1 MLIALVLIVRLY
13 DVQIVK
19 GKVYRERAEEQYVHT
34 VRDLFDRGDI
44 YFSPRIGE
52 PFAAASMQPGYV
64 LAINA
69 THLTDHEATYA
80 ALAQI
85 IELDREDF
93 FGKAERVDRSYQEL
107 HQKVTEAEADQIDAL
122 NLPGVLLYRTRWRT
136 YGGGSLAA
144 RTIGFIGY
152 RGDALKGIYGL
163 ERYYDDI
170 LSRDNT
176 RLSVNFFAEIFG
188 NVRSLGDETLSHRE
202 GHIVTSIEPT
212 VARMLD
218 TVLTDAQNTWDSRL
232 TGGIIINPKTG
243 DIYAMNVVPTFDLN
257 DRSGLDISSFGNPL
271 VESVYEMG
279 SIIKPL
285 TMAIGLDRGVVTP
298 STTYYD
304 AGFLELDGFTIRNF
318 DGRGRGTVPMQEVLS
333 QSLNTGVAHVVQL
346 VGKDTF
352 RTYFSNLKLGSETGI
367 DLPSEAHGLV
377 DNLDSPRDIEYA
389 TASFGQGIAM
399 TPIATVRAL
408 STLANGG
415 MLITPHIVQEIQY
428 ETGEVH
434 EVGFPEGE
442 QIFAADTSETLTR
455 MLVKVVDEALRDGT
469 VALPRYTI
477 AAKTGTAQI
486 ADPQNGGY
494 YDDRFLHSFFGY
506 FPAYDPEF
514 LIFLYTVEPKG
525 VRYASETMTAPFMEL
540 TQFLINYY
548 NIPPDR

>member
-1 MLIALVLIVRLY
+1 MAVVLIVRLY
-13 DVQIVK
+13 DVQVIK
-19 GKVYRERAEEQYVHT
+19 GDAYRERAEEQYVHT

-44 YFSPRIGE
+44 YFSPKIGE

-69 THLTDHEATYA
+69 THLKNHKETYD
-80 ALAQI
+80 ALSQI
-85 IELDREDF
+85 LPLDRDDF
-93 FGKAERVDRSYQEL
+93 LEKAARVDRTYQEID
-107 HQKVTEAEADQIDAL
+107 QKVTEAEADQIDAL
-122 NLPGVLLYRTRWRT
+122 DIPGVLLYRTRWRT

-144 RTIGFIGY
+144 RTLGFIGY
-152 RGDALKGIYGL
+152 RGDTLQGIYGL
-163 ERYYDDI
+163 ERYYDDV

-188 NVRSLGDETLSHRE
+188 NLGSFIDEEPAHKE
-202 GHIVTSIEPT
+202 GYIVTSIEPT

-218 TVLTDAQNTWDSRL
+218 TVLEESQVTWDSRL

-243 DIYAMNVVPTFDLN
+243 DIYAMNVIPTFDLN
-257 DRSGLDISSFGNPL
+257 DRNGLDIDSFGNPL

-285 TMAIGLDRGVVTP
+285 TMAVGLDTDKVTP

-346 VGKDTF
+346 VGKDAF
-352 RTYFSNLKLGSETGI
+352 RKYFFDLKIGSETGI
-367 DLPSEAHGLV
+367 DLPSEAHGLI
-377 DNLDSPRDIEYA
+377 DNLNSPRDIEYA

-415 MLITPHIVQEIQY
+415 KLITPHIVQEIGY
-428 ETGEVH
+428 EDGEVH
-434 EVGFPEGE
+434 EVGFPDGA
-442 QIFAADTSETLTR
+442 QIFSTETSETLTR
-455 MLVKVVDEALRDGT
+455 MLVKVVDEALRGGT
-469 VALPRYTI
+469 VALPRYTV